1 MTADSCRHVR
11 DNFYSF
17 RLDASEA
24 SETRGARQPRDK
36 FTHRNKNRLLVL
48 NEPPPLP
55 PPPPP
60 PPFPVLS
67 LSLCLFSLSCLFLGE
82 LLVCLPAKRRTRRG
96 SRERL
101 PTAAPLDQGHFC
113 GGFARI
119 KAKMAAAATRP
130 PTPPPPHL
138 HPAS

>member
-55 PPPPP
+55 PPPPFSRSLALALSFLSKLS
-60 PPFPVLS
+60 FPGRAA
-67 LSLCLFSLSCLFLGE
+67 CLLASKAANTSGQ
-82 LLVCLPAKRRTRRG
+82 PG
-96 SRERL
+96 
-101 PTAAPLDQGHFC
+101 AAPHRSS
-113 GGFARI
+113 A
-119 KAKMAAAATRP
+119 
-130 PTPPPPHL
+130 
-138 HPAS
+138 